1 MKSVMSLE
9 MYEKLKLKDLNTTS
23 IPHIV
28 GASGESL
35 GARGRTKCEVNIN
48 GRIFYQTFI
57 VCEHLKRPIILGRD
71 FSIQNCIGIS
81 WTKTNTRQLTQNN
94 EVIAETAEYQTPS
107 RASVSLKKN
116 IKIPPRSCTV
126 VDVDINTTEKIK
138 VEVIP
143 DQLWLS
149 ANPNICTYPM
159 IADLEERKPNTVTPF
174 VIVNFSHH
182 EHLHLPKDHVVAFA
196 EKDCNEGEV
205 LEICT
210 MEQLEKELPRNWIPE
225 RKRQE
230 KFSEFFEN
238 PFMQKDDDFLKSP
251 AEAPVHRKVLLEDK
265 NISPKTQEAFDKLC
279 EKYDDIISK
288 NSGDIGKTMLVEM
301 EIDTGNH
308 PPIAS
313 KPYTL
318 PLKHYD
324 WVQKEIETLERA
336 GIIERSISPWA
347 SPVVIVPKKSAPGKP
362 PRRRMC
368 VDYRRINK
376 LQPEVTKADGR
387 KGCISLIP
395 LPKIDELYAKLKG
408 YKVFSSLD
416 LRSGYYHIGLKDS
429 AKPKSAF
436 VLSSL
441 GKYQFNRVP
450 FGLAQAPAYFQKLIN
465 DILKGCNFA
474 MGYLDDII
482 IYSRSEKEHLEHL
495 EEIFTRLKA
504 AGLKLKLEKC
514 CFFKKHIQYLGHL
527 ISADG
532 IQPLPEKLESI
543 AKMPAPRNPK
553 EVKQFLRLVGYYRKF
568 VPRFADIS
576 RVLTHLTKKDVEF
589 KWTPE
594 CENCFQILKEFLQQ
608 APILRYPD
616 PQASY
621 TLYTDASKY
630 AYAGVLT
637 QHNNGTDHPITYVS
651 GLFRGS
657 QLNWATLTK
666 EAYAI
671 YMSVKKLSFYI
682 DTAKITVKSDHL
694 PLKKFLEKNTLNSK
708 VNNWAVELES
718 QNITFEYIPGIRNT
732 LADTL
737 SRLIEMDENIK
748 LQPEEEGKE
757 FGYFPF
763 EELPPVTTQVV
774 EEVIKCE
781 IGNINIQHTDPI
793 EINTDIHLPL
803 KDDKLVKLQESD
815 PHTKQLRKQWKNKN
829 LDQNTYTMENNILKR
844 KLVDNRLLYTPIVV
858 PDILKDCLLI
868 LAHDKQGH
876 NGFRR
881 TYASLKNRY
890 HWKGMKKS
898 VYQHCTNCQVCAK
911 HNIKTQQLK
920 NEHFSSPPQPM
931 EFIAMDLIGEFHPAS
946 SKGNRFAL
954 TAVCMLTGFTF
965 CIPLK
970 SKRAEDVIKA
980 YIDHIC
986 CTFGPSRKILTD
998 NGTEF
1003 KNKLWTEVFEKL
1015 RIEQKFT
1022 PIYSPQCNGRIEGFH
1037 KFLKAT
1043 IAKQLET
1050 RMEWDDLVW
1059 KATAA
1064 YNFFPTE
1071 SSGIAPFFLMFGCEA
1086 AVKHTLLES
1095 ENPKYLGTNDGMIN
1109 VGLMTKLYNVV
1120 AHNLNEARK
1129 ARDGKKKGITPK
1141 EPERLKIGDNI
1152 LVRDHTSKAFQPKYK
1167 DFCIVGL
1174 LGKNQVEIKDNHGHI
1189 TKVHRRDVKKIPM
1202 TEKVCKLYEEE
1213 QTGKTREGRKAV
1225 PTSKMP
1231 DLGWDIAE
1239 TQLIQ
1244 ENQKESSS
1252 NMTPPLQTLVTI
1264 IILIIAIVKQMT
1276 TQIKEIAKKAVQAME
1291 NTIKE
1296 ASHNKILR
1304 NIKDFHRTTMLAIT
1318 IATNTTNRTNHSGQA
1333 QINNRN
1339 TQNSP
1344 GTRKL
1349 NDEYDESYQSL
1360 TSRTHSYCNN

>member
-1 MKSVMSLE
+1 MSLE
-9 MYEKLKLKDLNTTS
+9 MYEKLKLKNLDSTS
-23 IPHIV
+23 IPHVV
-28 GASGESL
+28 GASGKSL
-35 GARGRTKCEVNIN
+35 GARGKTKCEININ
-48 GRIFYQTFI
+48 GKIFYQTFI

-81 WTKTNTRQLTQNN
+81 WTKTNTHRLTQNN

-107 RASVSLKKN
+107 RASVSLKRN
-116 IKIPPRSCTV
+116 IKVPPRSCAV

-138 VEVIP
+138 VEVTP

-159 IADLEERKPNTVTPF
+159 IAEMKEREPNTVTPF

-182 EHLHLPKDHVVAFA
+182 EHLHLPRDHVVAFA
-196 EKDCNEGEV
+196 EKDCKEGEV

-225 RKRQE
+225 RKQQE
-230 KFSEFFEN
+230 KFSKFFEN
-238 PFMQKDDDFLKSP
+238 PFMQKDDDLLKSP

-265 NISPKTQEAFDKLC
+265 DISPKTQKAFDKLC

-301 EIDTGNH
+301 EIDTGNQ

-347 SPVVIVPKKSAPGKP
+347 SPVVIVPKKSTPGEP

-368 VDYRRINK
+368 VDYRKINK
-376 LQPEVTKADGR
+376 LQTEVTKADGG

-441 GKYQFNRVP
+441 GKYQFNRVL

-495 EEIFTRLKA
+495 EEIFTRLKT

-543 AKMPAPRNPK
+543 AKMPAPKNPK
-553 EVKQFLRLVGYYRKF
+553 EVKQFLGLVGYYRKF

-594 CENCFQILKEFLQQ
+594 CKKCFQILKEFLQQ

-637 QHNNGTDHPITYVS
+637 QHNNGTDHPITYIS
-651 GLFRGS
+651 RLFRGS

-718 QNITFEYIPGIRNT
+718 QNITFEYIPRIRNM

-763 EELPPVTTQVV
+763 EELPLVTTQVV

-781 IGNINIQHTDPI
+781 IGNKNIQHTDPI

-803 KDDKLVKLQESD
+803 KDDKLAKLQESD
-815 PHTKQLRKQWKNKN
+815 PHTRQLRKQWENKN
-829 LDQNTYTMENNILKR
+829 LDQNMYTMENNILKR
-844 KLVDNRLLYTPIVV
+844 KLIDNGLLYSPVVV
-858 PDILKDCLLI
+858 PDVLRGCLLI

-898 VYQHCTNCQVCAK
+898 VYKHCTNCQVYTK

-954 TAVCMLTGFTF
+954 TMVCMLTGFTF

-970 SKRAEDVIKA
+970 SKCAEDVIKA

-1015 RIEQKFT
+1015 RREQKFT
-1022 PIYSPQCNGRIEGFH
+1022 PIYSLQCNGRIEGFH

-1050 RMEWDDLVW
+1050 RVKWDNLVW

-1071 SSGIAPFFLMFGCEA
+1071 SSGLAPFFLMFGREA

-1095 ENPKYLGTNDGMIN
+1095 ENPKYLGTNEGMIN

-1120 AHNLNEARK
+1120 VHNLNKARK
-1129 ARDGKKKGITPK
+1129 ARDGKKKRTTPK
-1141 EPERLKIGDNI
+1141 EPETLRIGDNI
-1152 LVRDHTSKAFQPKYK
+1152 LIRDHTSKAFQPKYK

-1174 LGKNQVEIKDNHGHI
+1174 LGKNQVEIKDNQGHV

-1213 QTGKTREGRKAV
+1213 QAGKTREGRKAV
-1225 PTSKMP
+1225 PNSKMP
-1231 DLGWDIAE
+1231 DLAWDIAE
-1239 TQLIQ
+1239 TKLTL
-1244 ENQKESSS
+1244 EAQKE
-1252 NMTPPLQTLVTI
+1252 
-1264 IILIIAIVKQMT
+1264 
-1276 TQIKEIAKKAVQAME
+1276 
-1291 NTIKE
+1291 
-1296 ASHNKILR
+1296 
-1304 NIKDFHRTTMLAIT
+1304 
-1318 IATNTTNRTNHSGQA
+1318 
-1333 QINNRN
+1333 NN
-1339 TQNSP
+1339 
-1344 GTRKL
+1344 
-1349 NDEYDESYQSL
+1349 
-1360 TSRTHSYCNN
+1360 